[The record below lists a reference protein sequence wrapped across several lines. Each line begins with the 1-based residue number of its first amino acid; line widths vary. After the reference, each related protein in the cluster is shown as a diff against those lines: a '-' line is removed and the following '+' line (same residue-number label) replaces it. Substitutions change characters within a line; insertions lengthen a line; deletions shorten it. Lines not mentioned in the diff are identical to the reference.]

1 MKYIKLLILFLII
14 FIMSCNKRQE
24 NKIDNLKEFGVILN
38 LKNYDIKKTKIND
51 SIIIIEGKNNTYNTS
66 GKYNIF
72 RKQKTGWWRF
82 NKNEDKVLDIEY
94 VSYDGNEMRNQVI
107 FYKKGEID
115 TTSSKFYTLNV
126 VRNMKGNLVFH
137 SFNIYTPQ
145 IETKMTKTLFD
156 YIYYRNNEVLKE
168 NAIENRMHE
177 GNKYIYKINLD
188 DIKSD
193 KFFFEGIFSE
203 ITIDKQITEV
213 GRNAIYIQD
222 TLTLNQN

>member
-1 MKYIKLLILFLII
+1 
-14 FIMSCNKRQE
+14 
-24 NKIDNLKEFGVILN
+24 
-38 LKNYDIKKTKIND
+38 
-51 SIIIIEGKNNTYNTS
+51 
-66 GKYNIF
+66 
-72 RKQKTGWWRF
+72 
-82 NKNEDKVLDIEY
+82 
-94 VSYDGNEMRNQVI
+94 MRNQVI

-126 VRNMKGNLVFH
+126 VRNMKGNLVSH
-137 SFNIYTPQ
+137 SFDIYTPQ

-156 YIYYRNNEVLKE
+156 YIYYKNNEVLKE
-168 NAIENRMHE
+168 NAIENRIRK

>member
-1 MKYIKLLILFLII
+1 
-14 FIMSCNKRQE
+14 
-24 NKIDNLKEFGVILN
+24 
-38 LKNYDIKKTKIND
+38 
-51 SIIIIEGKNNTYNTS
+51 
-66 GKYNIF
+66 
-72 RKQKTGWWRF
+72 
-82 NKNEDKVLDIEY
+82 
-94 VSYDGNEMRNQVI
+94 MRNQVI

-126 VRNMKGNLVFH
+126 VRNMKGNLVSH
-137 SFNIYTPQ
+137 SFDIYTPQ

-156 YIYYRNNEVLKE
+156 YIYYKNNEVLKE
-168 NAIENRMHE
+168 NAVENRIRK